1 MSFQTCLTARQE
13 SGKAFR
19 QKNDCDLFCKKND
32 SISISGHRSV
42 QLFKNGK
49 MGLIYRDIKM
59 NLVEPKYEYIALF
72 GFDGTHLSMRYFI
85 KEGNKISIYNLNG
98 DLIKICDCENPVIG
112 STDEPSTSNVVLCFG
127 KNGIIKVYN
136 INGEVISLSKVNF
149 QDEQNRCV

>member
-1 MSFQTCLTARQE
+1 
-13 SGKAFR
+13 
-19 QKNDCDLFCKKND
+19 
-32 SISISGHRSV
+32 
-42 QLFKNGK
+42 
-49 MGLIYRDIKM
+49 M

-136 INGEVISLSKVNF
+136 INGSDFIVKGKF
-149 QDEQNRCV
+149 RDEQNDKFNITSLSDNTVVKVGKSLG